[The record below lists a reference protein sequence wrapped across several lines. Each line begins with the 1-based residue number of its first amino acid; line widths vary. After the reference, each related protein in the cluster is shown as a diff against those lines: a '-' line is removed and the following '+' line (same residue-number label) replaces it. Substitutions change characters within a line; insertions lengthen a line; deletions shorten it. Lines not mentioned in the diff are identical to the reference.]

1 MAQDL
6 MRTGPE
12 GAAPQAAKLG
22 VRTVQFSTTSALPN
36 DAGVNL
42 AIAAALKGPAFTSGP
57 LIKATALRNLY
68 VFPGMN
74 GVDTYGGEYIVTKL
88 WIQNTVAFA
97 TNPVSI
103 NVGIYARNAATGVVK
118 AVDANCIAATSVI
131 GLTDQAII
139 GQLHEIPL
147 NGVGAGLESY
157 TTAAPASNTV
167 SMKLGNA
174 TGQFADDNTDV
185 TGQDQFL
192 VVSTIATSG
201 GAGECAVFA
210 EIKPV
215 GGPDFIS

>member
-1 MAQDL
+1 MANDL
-6 MRTGPE
+6 MRGGPE

-22 VRTVQFSTTSALPN
+22 KRTVQFSTTSATIS
-36 DAGVNL
+36 L
-42 AIAAALKGPAFTSGP
+42 ANVETAITAVIRGPAFTSGP
-57 LIKATALRNLY
+57 LVKATAIRNLY

-88 WIQNTVAFA
+88 WVQNTVEFLS
-97 TNPVSI
+97 NPVTVQ
-103 NVGIYARNAATGVVK
+103 VGIYARNAASGVIQVID
-118 AVDANCIAATSVI
+118 VDCLAAASVI
-131 GLTDQAII
+131 TVANQTSI
-139 GQLHEIPL
+139 GQLHDIPL

-157 TTAAPASNTV
+157 TTAAPSSNTV

-174 TGQFADDNTDV
+174 TAQFAADNTDV

-192 VVSTIATSG
+192 VVSTTGVSV

>member
-57 LIKATALRNLY
+57 LINAT
-68 VFPGMN
+68 
-74 GVDTYGGEYIVTKL
+74 
-88 WIQNTVAFA
+88 
-97 TNPVSI
+97 
-103 NVGIYARNAATGVVK
+103 TGVVK

-139 GQLHEIPL
+139 GQLHPIPL
-147 NGVGAGLESY
+147 NGDGAGLESY

-192 VVSTIATSG
+192 VVSTTGISA

-215 GGPDFIS
+215 GGTDFIS